1 MSVCLDIVQGGG
13 MDLINNTLG
22 FGAGEVCELSGVAFK
37 RLDYWA
43 RSGFITPSVRAPEG
57 GNKARRRYG
66 FRDLVELTV
75 ARKLRDVGFSLQS
88 LRQIQKVLR
97 RDYHAPFAQ
106 AWLISD
112 GHDVFE
118 IRQDKAEILSLL
130 HHPGQSCL
138 PIAVLDLGRTV
149 QELMELAA
157 SHHHTTV
164 SEIRERI
171 AHGPT
176 IQAKQRKRHVVT
188 V

>member
-1 MSVCLDIVQGGG
+1 
-13 MDLINNTLG
+13 MDLTNNMLG
-22 FGAGEVCELSGVAFK
+22 FGAGEACELSGIAFK

-57 GNKARRRYG
+57 GNKARRRYS
-66 FRDLVELTV
+66 FRDVVELTV
-75 ARKLRDVGFSLQS
+75 VRKLRDIGFSLQA
-88 LRQIQKVLR
+88 LRQIQKILR

-118 IRQDKAEILSLL
+118 LCKKKADIVSVLRR
-130 HHPGQSCL
+130 PGQLCL
-138 PIAVLDLGRTV
+138 PTMVLDVGATA

-157 SHHHTTV
+157 AKHQTTIE
-164 SEIRERI
+164 EIRECI
-171 AHGPT
+171 SHSPNSLHP
-176 IQAKQRKRHVVT
+176 KQQKRHVVT

>member
-1 MSVCLDIVQGGG
+1 MNLTDNVLS
-13 MDLINNTLG
+13 
-22 FGAGEVCELSGVAFK
+22 FGAGEACELSGVAFK

-43 RSGFITPSVRAPEG
+43 RSGFITPSIRAPEG
-57 GNKARRRYG
+57 GNKARRRYS

-75 ARKLRDVGFSLQS
+75 VRKLRDVGFSLQA
-88 LRQIQKVLR
+88 LRQIQKILR
-97 RDYHAPFAQ
+97 RNYHAPFAQ

-157 SHHHTTV
+157 SQHQITV
-164 SEIRERI
+164 AEIRERI
-171 AHGPT
+171 AHGATVP
-176 IQAKQRKRHVVT
+176 QAKQRKRPVVI

>member
-1 MSVCLDIVQGGG
+1 
-13 MDLINNTLG
+13 LG
-22 FGAGEVCELSGVAFK
+22 FSAGEACRFSRVAFK

-57 GNKARRRYG
+57 GNKARRRYS
-66 FRDLVELTV
+66 FRDLVELAV
-75 ARKLRDVGFSLQS
+75 ARKLRDVGFSLPA
-88 LRQIQKVLR
+88 LRKIQTMLR

-112 GHDVFE
+112 GHNVFE
-118 IRQDKAEILSLL
+118 IRQDKAEIVSLL

-138 PIAVLDLGRTV
+138 PIAVLDLGRTA

-157 SHHHTTV
+157 THLLMTV
-164 SEIRERI
+164 EEIREHI
-171 AHGPT
+171 AHSPT
-176 IQAKQRKRHVVT
+176 VPQAQQRKRPVVM